1 MQAAPES
8 TLLAVTKPE
17 QKQHVPVAEH
27 LFGGFRMPAF
37 EAAWVY
43 FLNHPA
49 MVINAMALFYAVA
62 GSWLCVATQLREAR
76 ASAMLATSPAD
87 MTQTAPLPATQRAN
101 RMFYMVGGV
110 CLALALLLTLISQR
124 F

>member
-1 MQAAPES
+1 M
-8 TLLAVTKPE
+8 
-17 QKQHVPVAEH
+17 PVAEH
-27 LFGGFRMPAF
+27 LFGGFRMPF

-49 MVINAMALFYAVA
+49 LVINAMAMFYAAA
-62 GSWLCVATQLREAR
+62 GSWLWIATQLREAR
-76 ASAMLATSPAD
+76 ASAMLATSPAK
-87 MTQTAPLPATQRAN
+87 MMQETPLPATQRAN

-110 CLALALLLTLISQR
+110 CLTLALLLSLISQR